1 MKFKDLSLSFKLYLS
16 IVVLIIIP
24 LIIVGFFLNR
34 QFAQFAL
41 NKASENT
48 LQTLK
53 QTENSFTTLVTDTKD
68 ISVRILSNESVQEFS
83 NGNYSD
89 KAEYEKMYW
98 NISDWIDN
106 LVGSKNYFDSI
117 SLYSSNHVI
126 FQRGMQ
132 VQNLDQKIRKRT
144 HQLQG
149 RGYWETSRGEIN
161 YYRGIM
167 DFNRLG
173 RMIGVERFV
182 IHEESLHQFY
192 KNMNSYSGSRIFL
205 VDSSG
210 MVLSSTERNR
220 IGEHFDHL
228 DYVRKLLR
236 LKNGYFQALIQGER
250 SMVLFYTI
258 EETKWTLVQ
267 VIPEKSLTSLKTT
280 INTILLIVILLCI
293 FFGILF
299 SFIQHKYMVKP
310 LQKLQKEMEKL
321 KTGNFDIS
329 LKIDSKDEIG
339 ELSNGFVKM
348 AKQLNHTINEVY
360 LTKIKQR
367 EAELKALESQINP
380 HFLYNTLDS
389 IHWLAIKHK
398 NYDVSDQI
406 EALAD
411 IFKHVLNK
419 GETVVTIRQEVD
431 FLENYMFIQNRKYG
445 KRIQLFIDVDPE
457 ILNYKT
463 PKLVLQPLVE
473 NAIVHGLEE
482 VIEGGMI
489 DIKINRVE
497 KGIQFIVSDNGI
509 GIDEAKIHQMMASSD
524 EAKHVFALKN
534 IDDRIKIS
542 YGQEYGLYFTSSYG
556 VGTIVKV
563 LIPLIE

>member
-53 QTENSFTTLVTDTKD
+53 QTENSFSTLVTDTND

-445 KRIQLFIDVDPE
+445 KRIQLFIDVGPE

>member
-1 MKFKDLSLSFKLYLS
+1 MSLSFKLYLS
-16 IVVLIIIP
+16 IMVLIIIP

-41 NKASENT
+41 NKASENA

-53 QTENSFTTLVTDTKD
+53 QTENSFSTLVTDTND
-68 ISVRILSNESVQEFS
+68 ISVRILSNESVQDFS

-98 NISDWIDN
+98 NINEWIDN
-106 LVGSKNYFDSI
+106 VVGSKNYFDSI
-117 SLYSSNHVI
+117 SLYSRNHVI

-132 VQNLDQKIRKRT
+132 VQDLDQKIMGRANR
-144 HQLQG
+144 LQG
-149 RGYWETSRGEIN
+149 RGYWVTSQGN
-161 YYRGIM
+161 VSYYRAIM
-167 DFNRLG
+167 DMQNLG
-173 RMIGVERFV
+173 RMLGIERFD
-182 IHEESLHQFY
+182 IREESLYQYY
-192 KNMNSYSGSRIFL
+192 KKMNSYSGSQIFL
-205 VDSSG
+205 LDSYG
-210 MVLSSTERNR
+210 RVLSSTERNR
-220 IGEHFDHL
+220 MGENLDHI
-228 DYVRKLLR
+228 DYVRKTLH
-236 LKNGYFQALIQGER
+236 LKNGYFSTRIQGER
-250 SMVLFYTI
+250 NIVLFYTI
-258 EETKWTLVQ
+258 EATNWTLIQ
-267 VIPEKSLTSLKTT
+267 SIPEHSFTSVKTT
-280 INTILLIVILLCI
+280 INTILYIVILLCI

-299 SFIQHKYMVKP
+299 SFVQHKYMVKP
-310 LQKLQKEMEKL
+310 LRNLQKEMEKL

-329 LKIDSKDEIG
+329 LNIDSRDEIG
-339 ELSNGFVKM
+339 EVSNGFVKM

-419 GETVVTIRQEVD
+419 GETIVTIRQEVD
-431 FLENYMFIQNRKYG
+431 FLENYMFIQKRKYG
-445 KRIQLFIDVDPE
+445 KRIQLFIDAGPE
-457 ILNYKT
+457 ILNYKM
-463 PKLVLQPLVE
+463 PKLVMQPLVE
-473 NAIVHGLEE
+473 NAIVHGLEQ

-489 DIKINRVE
+489 EIKINRVD

-509 GIDEAKIHQMMASSD
+509 GVDEAKIHQMMASSD
-524 EAKHVFALKN
+524 DAKHVFALKN